1 MDKCG
6 LKSVSVC
13 LSVLLT
19 HLDVAPTYKQ
29 RPAGPCHGYTL
40 LELIIAV
47 LIVLTLTAIAVPLT
61 TDYIHQANVV
71 RAIAEIRNVE
81 KEIIFFE
88 TEKGYYPGGKQ
99 PIISFMLD
107 SMREIGMDQF
117 NDPWGT
123 PYQYKNLA
131 QGPHTGTGKPKYCRR
146 DRSFNP
152 LNYDFDLYSVGP
164 DRQVPTTNQITAGKG
179 ADDIVRAANG
189 RYVGEG
195 AKF

>member
-1 MDKCG
+1 MDNNG

-19 HLDVAPTYKQ
+19 HLDGAPIYTH
-29 RPAGPCHGYTL
+29 RPAGPAHGFTL
-40 LELIIAV
+40 IELIITV
-47 LIVLTLTAIAVPLT
+47 LIVLTLTGIAMPLAS
-61 TDYIHQANVV
+61 DYVHRANVV
-71 RAIAEIRNVE
+71 RAITEIRMIE

-88 TEKGYYPGGKQ
+88 SEKGYYPGGKE
-99 PIISFMLD
+99 PIISFMLE
-107 SMREIGMDQF
+107 SMREIGKDNF
-117 NDPWGT
+117 KDPWGT

-131 QGPHTGTGKPKYCRR
+131 QGPHTGAGKPKFCRR

-164 DRQVPTTNQITAGKG
+164 DRQVPTHNQITADKG

>member
-1 MDKCG
+1 MDKYG

-19 HLDVAPTYKQ
+19 HLDRAPRYKQ
-29 RPAGPCHGYTL
+29 RPAGPCHGFTL
-40 LELIIAV
+40 IEILIAI
-47 LIVLTLTAIAVPLT
+47 LIVLTLAGIAVPLT
-61 TDYIHQANVV
+61 ADYIHQANVV
-71 RAIAEIRNVE
+71 RAVTEIRGLE

-88 TEKGYYPGGKQ
+88 TENGYYPGGRQ
-99 PIISFMLD
+99 PIITFMLQ
-107 SMREIGMDQF
+107 SMQEIGQDNF
-117 NDPWGT
+117 KDPWGT
-123 PYQYKNLA
+123 PYQYRNLA
-131 QGPHTGTGKPKYCRR
+131 QGEFAGGKPKFCRR

-164 DRQVPTTNQITAGKG
+164 DRQVPTHNQITANKG

-189 RYVGEG
+189 RYVGVG

>member
-1 MDKCG
+1 MDKYG

-13 LSVLLT
+13 LLVLPAS
-19 HLDVAPTYKQ
+19 LDLSPKCEEKKRDSCQ
-29 RPAGPCHGYTL
+29 GFTL
-40 LELIIAV
+40 LELIFGI
-47 LIVLTLTAIAVPLT
+47 LIVLTLAGIAVPLT
-61 TDYIHQANVV
+61 ADYIHKAKVV
-71 RAIAEIRNVE
+71 RAVTEIRGLE

-88 TEKGYYPGGKQ
+88 TEKGYYPGGKK
-99 PIISFMLD
+99 PIITFMLQ
-107 SMREIGMDQF
+107 SMQEIGRDDF
-117 NDPWGT
+117 KDPWGT
-123 PYQYKNLA
+123 PYQYRNLA
-131 QGPHTGTGKPKYCRR
+131 QGPFAGGKPKFCRR

-164 DRQVPTTNQITAGKG
+164 DRQVPTHNQITVNKG

>member
-1 MDKCG
+1 MGKYG

-13 LSVLLT
+13 LLVLPASI
-19 HLDVAPTYKQ
+19 DVSPKCEEKKRDSCQ
-29 RPAGPCHGYTL
+29 GFTL
-40 LELIIAV
+40 LELIFGI
-47 LIVLTLTAIAVPLT
+47 LIVLTLAGIAVPLT
-61 TDYIHQANVV
+61 ADYIHKAKVV
-71 RAIAEIRNVE
+71 RAVTEIRGLE

-88 TEKGYYPGGKQ
+88 TEKGYYPGGKK
-99 PIISFMLD
+99 PIITFMLQ
-107 SMREIGMDQF
+107 SMQEIGRDDF
-117 NDPWGT
+117 KDPWGT
-123 PYQYKNLA
+123 PYQYRNLA
-131 QGPHTGTGKPKYCRR
+131 QGPFAGGKPKFCRR

-164 DRQVPTTNQITAGKG
+164 DRQVPTHNQITVNKG